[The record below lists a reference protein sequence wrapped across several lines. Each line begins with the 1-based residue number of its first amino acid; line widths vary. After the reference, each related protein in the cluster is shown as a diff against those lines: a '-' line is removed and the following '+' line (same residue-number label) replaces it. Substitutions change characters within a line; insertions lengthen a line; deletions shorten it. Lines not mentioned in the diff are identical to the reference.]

1 MLSPFRFE
9 GLGVMENQ
17 SELKWRFRFCANVYQ
32 VSCFL
37 GSMPMLIS
45 KAMFWS
51 KPMLILEG
59 FSVWGSGIR
68 VNGLGFRAL

>member
-17 SELKWRFRFCANVYQ
+17 SEIEMEVPILCQ
-32 VSCFL
+32 CLSGFL
-37 GSMPMLIS
+37 IFFGSMPRLMS

-51 KPMLILEG
+51 KLMLYLEG
-59 FSVWGSGIR
+59 FFS
-68 VNGLGFRAL
+68 LGFRDSG